1 MKDNELFKDGFL
13 TCGYPPIVPLRNE
26 KKLVRQLWK
35 KLLDPTTIWNNELIN
50 ENTNFDMLNFMKKKK
65 YKIKRI
71 LKKK

>member
-50 ENTNFDMLNFMKKKK
+50 EKK
-65 YKIKRI
+65 Y
-71 LKKK
+71 